1 MFSALAEGHG
11 RLKDQINLF
20 IAMAPTVYLDN
31 ATDDFYK
38 GVSEL
43 TEVIY
48 DSFLFAKVY
57 EVFGPKW
64 KDYASVVCLFAKD
77 FCDEET
83 VAGIPVTAYVN
94 EKRVRIL
101 NQRAPAGASVK
112 SLLHLS
118 ELMKTSEFQ

>member
-1 MFSALAEGHG
+1 
-11 RLKDQINLF
+11 
-20 IAMAPTVYLDN
+20 MAPTVYLDH

-38 GVSEL
+38 GVADL

-48 DSFLFAKVY
+48 DSFHFAKVY

-64 KDYASVVCLFAKD
+64 KDYASVVCLFAKH

-83 VAGIPVTAYVN
+83 VSGVPVTDYVN

-101 NQRAPAGASVK
+101 NQREPAGASVK
-112 SLLHLS
+112 SVLHLS
-118 ELMKTSEFQ
+118 ELMKTSEFQQFNYYND